1 MGTDYNLWERITK
14 SVVTGHAICGNR
26 LQNLWEQVM
35 QSVGTG
41 YVICG
46 NRLCNLW
53 EQIAKSVGTDYAK
66 IFIYAPSWAS

>member
-1 MGTDYNLWERITK
+1 MGT
-14 SVVTGHAICGNR
+14 GC
-26 LQNLWEQVM
+26 
-35 QSVGTG
+35 VGTG

-66 IFIYAPSWAS
+66 IYIYAPSWAS